1 MTEPSRLRPDPRADL
16 EPVNG
21 LAGVG
26 PADQNAHMTTEANRR
41 RSWLLSGDF
50 GRFWLGQ
57 TVSNLGSSFTLFAL
71 PLLVFKLT
79 GSPINLGVTTAAEFV
94 PYLLFGL
101 VIGAW
106 VDRVDRKRLMIA
118 TDLARAAVIAV
129 IPLLAAVDQL
139 SVGWVYVVA
148 FCSSTL
154 NIAFDAAEFAAIP
167 SLVPSGDDL
176 VTANGRVQAS
186 YSAAQVAGPL
196 LAGLLITVAPVQ
208 QVLLVDAASFLVS
221 AGMLLL
227 IATPFNAPRDDQARR
242 AIRQEVVDGLR
253 YVLRHPVLRNISAM
267 MALINLVAAT
277 VYAQLVVF
285 AKRQLD
291 ASDSRVALLYAA
303 GSAGVVLLSLA
314 AGPVRRRLS
323 FSLAA
328 LGALLLDGL
337 LTVVLAAT
345 RWYWVALGL
354 WAAISGLGI
363 FFNINTVSLRQQI
376 VPNHLLG
383 RVISI
388 AGVLAWSAIP
398 VGALVGGWAV
408 ERTGSVAL
416 VYAAI
421 GAVVALIALA
431 FSFGPLGHADR
442 YLPAG
447 QPEIADTP

>member
-1 MTEPSRLRPDPRADL
+1 MTARAR
-16 EPVNG
+16 G
-21 LAGVG
+21 
-26 PADQNAHMTTEANRR
+26 R
-41 RSWLLSGDF
+41 RSWLVSGDF

-57 TVSNLGSSFTLFAL
+57 TISNLGSSFTFFAL

-79 GSPINLGVTTAAEFV
+79 GSPINLGITTAAEFV

-106 VDRVDRKRLMIA
+106 VDRLDRKRLMVA
-118 TDLARAAVIAV
+118 TDLARALVIAT
-129 IPLLAAVDQL
+129 IPLLAAADAL
-139 SVGWVYVVA
+139 SVGWVYAVA
-148 FCSSTL
+148 FATATL
-154 NIAFDAAEFAAIP
+154 TIAFDAAEFAAIP

-186 YSAAQVAGPL
+186 YSAAQIAGPL

-208 QVLLVDAASFLVS
+208 EVLWVDAASFVVS
-221 AGMLLL
+221 AGTLLL
-227 IATPFNAPRDDQARR
+227 IGTPFNAPRDEARR
-242 AIRQEVVDGLR
+242 AIRQDIVDGLR
-253 YVLRHPVLRNISAM
+253 YVLGHPVLRNISAM
-267 MALINLVAAT
+267 MALINLVGAT

-291 ASDSRVALLYAA
+291 ASDSRVALLYSA
-303 GSAGVVLLSLA
+303 GSVGVVLLSLA

-323 FSLAA
+323 FSVAA
-328 LGALLLDGL
+328 LGALMLDGL

-345 RWYWVALGL
+345 RWYWAALGL

-363 FFNINTVSLRQQI
+363 FFNINTGSLRQQI

-383 RVISI
+383 RVMSI

-398 VGALVGGWAV
+398 VGALAGGWAV

-416 VYAAI
+416 VYGVI
-421 GAVVALIALA
+421 GSLVALLALA

-442 YLPAG
+442 YLPAS
-447 QPEIADTP
+447 QPAPADTS

>member
-1 MTEPSRLRPDPRADL
+1 MTP
-16 EPVNG
+16 
-21 LAGVG
+21 
-26 PADQNAHMTTEANRR
+26 EATGRR
-41 RSWLLSGDF
+41 GWLLSGDF

-57 TVSNLGSSFTLFAL
+57 TISNLGSSFTFFAL
-71 PLLVFKLT
+71 PLLVFNLT
-79 GSPINLGVTTAAEFV
+79 GSPINLGITTAAEFV

-118 TDLARAAVIAV
+118 TDLARAAVIAT
-129 IPLLAAVDQL
+129 IPLLAATDAL
-139 SVGWVYVVA
+139 SVGWIYGVA
-148 FCSSTL
+148 FCSATL
-154 NIAFDAAEFAAIP
+154 TIAFDAAEFAAIP
-167 SLVPSGDDL
+167 SLVPSDDDL

-186 YSAAQVAGPL
+186 YSAAQIAGPL
-196 LAGLLITVAPVQ
+196 AAGLLITIAPVQ
-208 QVLLVDAASFLVS
+208 QVLWVDAASFLVS
-221 AGMLLL
+221 AGTLAL
-227 IATPFNAPRDDQARR
+227 IGRPFNAPRDTEGRR
-242 AIRQEVVDGLR
+242 ALRREIAEGLR
-253 YVLRHPVLRNISAM
+253 YVLGHPVLRNISAM

-285 AKRQLD
+285 AKHQLD
-291 ASDSRVALLYAA
+291 ASDSQVALLYAA

-328 LGALLLDGL
+328 LGALLVDGL
-337 LTVVLAAT
+337 LTMVLAAT
-345 RWYWVALGL
+345 LGL
-354 WAAISGLGI
+354 WAAVSGLGI

-398 VGALVGGWAV
+398 LGALAGGWAV

-416 VYAAI
+416 VYGVI
-421 GAVVALIALA
+421 GALVALLALA
-431 FSFGPLGHADR
+431 FSFGPLGHANR
-442 YLPAG
+442 YLPAS
-447 QPEIADTP
+447 QPAHADTP

>member
-1 MTEPSRLRPDPRADL
+1 
-16 EPVNG
+16 
-21 LAGVG
+21 
-26 PADQNAHMTTEANRR
+26 MTTQA
-41 RSWLLSGDF
+41 RSWRNWLLSGDF

-57 TVSNLGSSFTLFAL
+57 TISNLGSSFTFFAL

-79 GSPINLGVTTAAEFV
+79 GSPINLGITTAAEFV

-118 TDLARAAVIAV
+118 TDLARAAVIAT
-129 IPLLAAVDQL
+129 IPLLTAVDQL
-139 SVGWVYVVA
+139 AVAWVYVVA
-148 FCSSTL
+148 FASATL
-154 NIAFDAAEFAAIP
+154 TIAFDAAEFAAIP
-167 SLVPSGDDL
+167 SLVGSGDDL
-176 VTANGRVQAS
+176 VAANGRVQAS
-186 YSAAQVAGPL
+186 YSAAQIAGPL
-196 LAGLLITVAPVQ
+196 LAGLLITMAPVQ
-208 QVLLVDAASFLVS
+208 QVLWIDAASFLVS
-221 AGMLLL
+221 VGTLLL
-227 IATPFNAPRDDQARR
+227 ISTAFNAPRDEAQR
-242 AIRQEVVDGLR
+242 AIRSEILDGLR
-253 YVLRHPVLRNISAM
+253 YVLGHPVLRNISAM

-314 AGPVRRRLS
+314 AGPLRRRLS

-337 LTVVLAAT
+337 LTMVLAAT
-345 RWYWVALGL
+345 RWYWVALVL

-416 VYAAI
+416 VYAVI
-421 GAVVALIALA
+421 GAVVALLALA

-442 YLPAG
+442 YLAAG
-447 QPEIADTP
+447 QPEHADRP

>member
-1 MTEPSRLRPDPRADL
+1 MTA
-16 EPVNG
+16 
-21 LAGVG
+21 VG
-26 PADQNAHMTTEANRR
+26 PADQNTHMTTTAKGR

-57 TVSNLGSSFTLFAL
+57 TISNLGSSFTLFAL

-79 GSPINLGVTTAAEFV
+79 GSPLNLGVTTAAEFV

-129 IPLLAAVDQL
+129 IPLLAAVGQL

-148 FCSSTL
+148 FAGSTL

-221 AGMLLL
+221 AGMLAL
-227 IATPFNAPRDDQARR
+227 IATPFNAPRDSEGRR
-242 AIRQEVVDGLR
+242 AIRQEVAEGLR
-253 YVLRHPVLRNISAM
+253 YVLGHPVLRNISAM

-328 LGALLLDGL
+328 LGALAVDGL
-337 LTVVLAAT
+337 LTIVLATT
-345 RWYWVALGL
+345 RWYWVALAL

-416 VYAAI
+416 VYGVI

-431 FSFGPLGHADR
+431 FSFGPLGHAER
-442 YLPAG
+442 YLPASR
-447 QPEIADTP
+447 PERAEPS

>member
-1 MTEPSRLRPDPRADL
+1 M
-16 EPVNG
+16 
-21 LAGVG
+21 AGVG
-26 PADQNAHMTTEANRR
+26 PADENAHMTTEAKGR

-79 GSPINLGVTTAAEFV
+79 GSPLNLGVTTAAEFV

-129 IPLLAAVDQL
+129 IPLLAAVGQL

-148 FCSSTL
+148 FCGSTL

-208 QVLLVDAASFLVS
+208 QVLLVDAATFLVS
-221 AGMLLL
+221 AGMLGL
-227 IATPFNAPRDDQARR
+227 IATRFNAPRDTEGRR
-242 AIRQEVVDGLR
+242 AIRREVVEGLR
-253 YVLRHPVLRNISAM
+253 YVLGHPVLRNISAM

-277 VYAQLVVF
+277 VFTQLVVF

-328 LGALLLDGL
+328 LGALALDGL
-337 LTVVLAAT
+337 LTVVLATT
-345 RWYWVALGL
+345 RWYWVALVL

-408 ERTGSVAL
+408 ERTGNVAV
-416 VYAAI
+416 VYGVI

-431 FSFGPLGHADR
+431 FSFGPLGHAER

-447 QPEIADTP
+447 QPERAEPS

>member
-1 MTEPSRLRPDPRADL
+1 MTA
-16 EPVNG
+16 
-21 LAGVG
+21 
-26 PADQNAHMTTEANRR
+26 EAKRR

-57 TVSNLGSSFTLFAL
+57 TISNLGSSFTFFAL

-79 GSPINLGVTTAAEFV
+79 GSPLNLGITTAAEFV

-106 VDRVDRKRLMIA
+106 VDRVDRRRLMVA
-118 TDLARAAVIAV
+118 TDLARAAVIAT
-129 IPLLAAVDQL
+129 IPLLAAADAL
-139 SVGWVYVVA
+139 SVGWVYAVA
-148 FCSSTL
+148 FASATL
-154 NIAFDAAEFAAIP
+154 TIAFDAAEFAAIP
-167 SLVPSGDDL
+167 SLVPSDDDL
-176 VTANGRVQAS
+176 VAANGRVQAS
-186 YSAAQVAGPL
+186 YSAAQIAGPL
-196 LAGLLITVAPVQ
+196 LAGLLITMAPVQ
-208 QVLLVDAASFLVS
+208 QVLWVDAASFLVS
-221 AGMLLL
+221 AGTLLL
-227 IATPFNAPRDDQARR
+227 IGRAFNAPRDEARR
-242 AIRQEVVDGLR
+242 AIRNEILDGLR
-253 YVLRHPVLRNISAM
+253 YVLGHPILRNISAM
-267 MALINLVAAT
+267 MALINLVGAT

-291 ASDSRVALLYAA
+291 ASDSQVALLYAA

-314 AGPVRRRLS
+314 AGPLRRRLS
-323 FSLAA
+323 FSVAA
-328 LGALLLDGL
+328 LGALLVDGL

-345 RWYWVALGL
+345 RWYWAALAL

-363 FFNINTVSLRQQI
+363 FFNINTASLRQQI

-408 ERTGSVAL
+408 ERTGSVAV
-416 VYAAI
+416 VYGVI
-421 GAVVALIALA
+421 GALVALLALV

-442 YLPAG
+442 YLSAS
-447 QPEIADTP
+447 QPDHADRP

>member
-1 MTEPSRLRPDPRADL
+1 MTPEP
-16 EPVNG
+16 
-21 LAGVG
+21 
-26 PADQNAHMTTEANRR
+26 TRR

-57 TVSNLGSSFTLFAL
+57 TISNLGSSFTMFAL
-71 PLLVFKLT
+71 PLLVFNLT
-79 GSPINLGVTTAAEFV
+79 GSPINLGITTAAEFV

-106 VDRVDRKRLMIA
+106 VDRVDRRRLMIA
-118 TDLARAAVIAV
+118 TDLARAAVIAT
-129 IPLLAAVDQL
+129 IPLLDAFDAL
-139 SVGWVYVVA
+139 SVGWIYAVA
-148 FCSSTL
+148 FASATL
-154 NIAFDAAEFAAIP
+154 TIAFDAAEFAAIP

-186 YSAAQVAGPL
+186 YSTAQIAGPL
-196 LAGLLITVAPVQ
+196 LAGLLVAVAPVQ

-221 AGMLLL
+221 AGALAM
-227 IATPFNAPRDDQARR
+227 IGRAFNAPREEGPRR
-242 AIRQEVVDGLR
+242 AIRKDIADGLR
-253 YVLRHPVLRNISAM
+253 YVLGHPVLRNISAM
-267 MALINLVAAT
+267 MALINLVGAT

-291 ASDSRVALLYAA
+291 ASDSQVALLYAA

-314 AGPVRRRLS
+314 AGPLRRRLS
-323 FSLAA
+323 FSVAA
-328 LGALLLDGL
+328 LGALALDGL

-345 RWYWVALGL
+345 RWYWAALVL

-363 FFNINTVSLRQQI
+363 FFNINTGSLRQQI

-398 VGALVGGWAV
+398 VGALAGGWAV
-408 ERTGSVAL
+408 ERSGSVAL
-416 VYAAI
+416 VYGVI
-421 GAVVALIALA
+421 GALVALLAIA

-447 QPEIADTP
+447 QDTQRS

>member
-1 MTEPSRLRPDPRADL
+1 MTPEPP
-16 EPVNG
+16 G
-21 LAGVG
+21 
-26 PADQNAHMTTEANRR
+26 R

-57 TVSNLGSSFTLFAL
+57 TISNLGSSFTMFAL
-71 PLLVFKLT
+71 PLLVFNLT
-79 GSPINLGVTTAAEFV
+79 GSPINLGITTAAEFV

-106 VDRVDRKRLMIA
+106 VDRVDRRRLMIA
-118 TDLARAAVIAV
+118 TDLARAAVIAT
-129 IPLLAAVDQL
+129 IPLLAAFDAL
-139 SVGWVYVVA
+139 SVGWIYAVA
-148 FCSSTL
+148 FTSATL
-154 NIAFDAAEFAAIP
+154 TIAFDAAEFAAIP

-186 YSAAQVAGPL
+186 YSTAQIAGPL
-196 LAGLLITVAPVQ
+196 LAGLLVAVAPVQ
-208 QVLLVDAASFLVS
+208 QVLLVDATSFLVS
-221 AGMLLL
+221 AGALAM
-227 IATPFNAPRDDQARR
+227 IGRAFNAPREEGPRR
-242 AIRQEVVDGLR
+242 AIRQDIADGLR
-253 YVLRHPVLRNISAM
+253 YVLGHPVLRNISAM
-267 MALINLVAAT
+267 MALINLVGAT

-291 ASDSRVALLYAA
+291 ASDSQVALLYAA

-314 AGPVRRRLS
+314 AGPLRRRLS
-323 FSLAA
+323 FSVAA
-328 LGALLLDGL
+328 LGALALDGL

-345 RWYWVALGL
+345 RWYWAALVL

-363 FFNINTVSLRQQI
+363 FFNINTGSLRQQI

-398 VGALVGGWAV
+398 VGALAGGWAV
-408 ERTGSVAL
+408 ERSGSVAL
-416 VYAAI
+416 VYGVI
-421 GAVVALIALA
+421 GALVALLAIA

-447 QPEIADTP
+447 QDAQRS

>member
-1 MTEPSRLRPDPRADL
+1 M
-16 EPVNG
+16 
-21 LAGVG
+21 AGVG
-26 PADQNAHMTTEANRR
+26 PADENAHMTTEAKGR

-79 GSPINLGVTTAAEFV
+79 GSPLNLGVTTAAEFV

-129 IPLLAAVDQL
+129 IPLLAAVGQL

-148 FCSSTL
+148 FCGSTL

-208 QVLLVDAASFLVS
+208 QVLLVDAATFLVS
-221 AGMLLL
+221 AGMLAL
-227 IATPFNAPRDDQARR
+227 IATRFNAPRDTEGRR
-242 AIRQEVVDGLR
+242 AIRQEVVEGLR
-253 YVLRHPVLRNISAM
+253 YVLGHPVLRNISAM

-277 VYAQLVVF
+277 VFTQLVVF

-328 LGALLLDGL
+328 LGALALDGL
-337 LTVVLAAT
+337 LTVVLATT
-345 RWYWVALGL
+345 RWYWVALVL

-408 ERTGSVAL
+408 ERTGSVAV
-416 VYAAI
+416 VYGVI
-421 GAVVALIALA
+421 GTVVALIALA
-431 FSFGPLGHADR
+431 FSFGPLGHAER

-447 QPEIADTP
+447 QPERAEPS

>member
-1 MTEPSRLRPDPRADL
+1 M
-16 EPVNG
+16 
-21 LAGVG
+21 AGVG
-26 PADQNAHMTTEANRR
+26 PADENAHMTTEAKDR

-79 GSPINLGVTTAAEFV
+79 GSPLNLGVTTAAEFV

-129 IPLLAAVDQL
+129 IPLLAAVGQL

-148 FCSSTL
+148 FCGSTL

-208 QVLLVDAASFLVS
+208 QVLLVDAATFLVS
-221 AGMLLL
+221 AGMLGL
-227 IATPFNAPRDDQARR
+227 IATRFNAPRDTEGRR
-242 AIRQEVVDGLR
+242 AIRREVVEGLR
-253 YVLRHPVLRNISAM
+253 YVLGHPVLRNISAM

-277 VYAQLVVF
+277 VFTQLVVF

-328 LGALLLDGL
+328 LGALALDGL
-337 LTVVLAAT
+337 LTVVLATT
-345 RWYWVALGL
+345 RWYWVALVL

-408 ERTGSVAL
+408 ERTGSVAV
-416 VYAAI
+416 VYGVI

-431 FSFGPLGHADR
+431 FSFGPLGHAER

-447 QPEIADTP
+447 QPERADPS

>member
-1 MTEPSRLRPDPRADL
+1 MTAQPRA
-16 EPVNG
+16 
-21 LAGVG
+21 
-26 PADQNAHMTTEANRR
+26 RR
-41 RSWLLSGDF
+41 GWVLSGDF

-57 TVSNLGSSFTLFAL
+57 TISNLGSSFTFFAL

-79 GSPINLGVTTAAEFV
+79 GSPINLGVTTACEFV

-118 TDLARAAVIAV
+118 TDLARAAVIAT

-139 SVGWVYVVA
+139 SVGWVYGIA
-148 FCSSTL
+148 FASATL
-154 NIAFDAAEFAAIP
+154 TIAFDAAEFAAIP

-176 VTANGRVQAS
+176 VSANGRVQAS
-186 YSAAQVAGPL
+186 YSAAQIAGPL

-208 QVLLVDAASFLVS
+208 QVLWVDAASFLVS
-221 AGMLLL
+221 AGTLLL
-227 IATPFNAPRDDQARR
+227 IGTAFNSGRPEGEQRR
-242 AIRQEVVDGLR
+242 AIRREVIDGLR
-253 YVLRHPVLRNISAM
+253 YVLGHPVLRNISAM
-267 MALINLVAAT
+267 MALINLVGAT

-285 AKRQLD
+285 AKRQLA

-314 AGPVRRRLS
+314 AGPIRRRLS
-323 FSLAA
+323 FSVAA
-328 LGALLLDGL
+328 LGALLVDGL

-345 RWYWVALGL
+345 RWYWAALVL

-363 FFNINTVSLRQQI
+363 FFNINTASLRQQI

-383 RVISI
+383 RVMSI

-398 VGALVGGWAV
+398 VGALAGGWAV

-416 VYAAI
+416 IYAAI
-421 GAVVALIALA
+421 GAVVALLALA

-442 YLPAG
+442 YLPAA
-447 QPEIADTP
+447 QPEPADNP